1 MDICHG
7 KGACLKSR
15 IPLETLSADDHNSL
29 PHLKNTIGKKAKT
42 AVTRPSGP
50 PRKCFNPLRGTDHT
64 LRLATC
70 CKRAA
75 CDLESHQV
83 SQRWTYHCHAMLA
96 IPDAVSNEND
106 GVIANLISIPL
117 QRDVRETP
125 QTSQERW
132 PVPLKKRMIGSRL
145 PISTLQP

>member
-1 MDICHG
+1 MG
-7 KGACLKSR
+7 KLPAYSQGYPWKPYLPTPADVR
-15 IPLETLSADDHNSL
+15 ISSP
-29 PHLKNTIGKKAKT
+29 PLKNTFGHGAKT
-42 AVTRPSGP
+42 AVTRASGP
-50 PRKCFNPLRGTDHT
+50 PRKRFDPPRDTDHT

-83 SQRWTYHCHAMLA
+83 SQRRTYHCHTMLA

-106 GVIANLISIPL
+106 GVIANLISSPL
-117 QRDVRETP
+117 QRDVRGTP
-125 QTSQERW
+125 QTSQGRW
-132 PVPLKKRMIGSRL
+132 PVPLKKRRIGSRL

>member
-1 MDICHG
+1 MGNSQGYPWKPYLPTFVFQAHPLRTPSAHG
-7 KGACLKSR
+7 
-15 IPLETLSADDHNSL
+15 
-29 PHLKNTIGKKAKT
+29 AKT
-42 AVTRPSGP
+42 AVTRASGP
-50 PRKCFNPLRGTDHT
+50 PRKRFHPTRDRDHT

-83 SQRWTYHCHAMLA
+83 SQRWTYHCHTMLA

-106 GVIANLISIPL
+106 GVIANLISSPL
-117 QRDVRETP
+117 QRDVVGTP
-125 QTSQERW
+125 QTSQGRW
-132 PVPLKKRMIGSRL
+132 PVPLKKRRIGSRL